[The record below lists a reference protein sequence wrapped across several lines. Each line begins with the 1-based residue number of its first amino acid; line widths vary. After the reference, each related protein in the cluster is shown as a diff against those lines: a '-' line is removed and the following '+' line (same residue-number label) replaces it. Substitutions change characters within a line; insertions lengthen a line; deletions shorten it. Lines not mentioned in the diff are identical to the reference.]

1 MADDEYDL
9 WDTLNLQPGASL
21 EECELPTNWAGRE
34 VADFFR
40 RNFGRSEGV
49 FFGENGKVIFIAMTY
64 YLMIESMMTRY
75 ITTWLVSFQDY
86 FCY

>member
-21 EECELPTNWAGRE
+21 EEVNFQPTGPGGKLR
-34 VADFFR
+34 FFSKKFR
-40 RNFGRSEGV
+40 TFGGC
-49 FFGENGKVIFIAMTY
+49 FFWENGKVIFIAMTY

-75 ITTWLVSFQDY
+75 ITT
-86 FCY
+86 